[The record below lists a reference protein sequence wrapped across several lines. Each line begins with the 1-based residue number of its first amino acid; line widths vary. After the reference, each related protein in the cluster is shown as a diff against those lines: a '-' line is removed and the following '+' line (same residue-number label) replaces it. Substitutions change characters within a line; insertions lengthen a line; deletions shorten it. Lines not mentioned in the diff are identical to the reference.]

1 MFSYQIRGC
10 RFVFAIPPV
19 TAPRLAM
26 HVSHPSPST
35 YHHQQKVDF
44 VMQREL
50 AQPVRFLHSLTMNT
64 AVQFPERRLIQY
76 DCGTF
81 AAVCYH
87 SRHA

>member
-1 MFSYQIRGC
+1 M
-10 RFVFAIPPV
+10 FAISPV
-19 TAPRLAM
+19 TAPRLTM

-35 YHHQQKVDF
+35 YNRQQQVDF
-44 VMQREL
+44 MMQRQL

-81 AAVCYH
+81 EAVC
-87 SRHA
+87 RA